1 MFNEDTLQKF
11 YQYCYTL
18 TCDEQNAFD
27 LLQTALEK
35 YLCLNTTPTYPNAYM
50 KRIIHNQFIDEYRRN
65 NKFQMDSLEDADL
78 PIDFDMRTL
87 ESIDISCELV
97 EQIFST
103 LEPED
108 REILY
113 FWAVEGFSTSQISEL
128 LGVPKGTI
136 LSRIYR
142 MRHKVISE
150 FAEIYGDGAVEVT
163 T

>member
-1 MFNEDTLQKF
+1 MFNKDALQKF
-11 YQYCYTL
+11 YQYCYVL
-18 TCDEQNAFD
+18 TCDEHNAFD

-35 YLCLNTTPTYPNAYM
+35 YLRQNINPAHPTAYM

-65 NKFQMDSLEDADL
+65 NKIQMDSLEDVDL
-78 PIDFDMRTL
+78 PIDFDIRTL
-87 ESIDISCELV
+87 ESIAISSEMV
-97 EQIFST
+97 EQIFSM

-128 LGVPKGTI
+128 LQTPKGTI

-142 MRHKVISE
+142 MRHKLINE
-150 FAEIYGDGAVEVT
+150 FSDVYGGEAVEVIT
-163 T
+163 